1 MKNNNERLGKSEL
14 IAATAV
20 YIVIALAAAMLFYD
34 SLPASL
40 IFAPVF
46 PLFIRYVKKVR
57 IRKREEEMTQE
68 FLRCLV
74 TVSTALA
81 AGISPE
87 NAFSA
92 ATSDMEKMYGSRSVI
107 VKELEILNHRTATGA
122 GLGEALFELASR
134 VRIPEVYDF
143 AVVFSV
149 AKDKGADLGAVI
161 SSCVAI
167 MQQKIDAETEA
178 SVLIRGKQFE
188 QRIMCV
194 IPPGIIAYLRLSSS
208 GFISVLYHNGMGIAV
223 MSACLLI
230 YVFAIWMSERI
241 GDIRV

>member
-1 MKNNNERLGKSEL
+1 M
-14 IAATAV
+14 
-20 YIVIALAAAMLFYD
+20 YIVIALAASKLFYD
-34 SLPASL
+34 SYPAAL
-40 IFAPVF
+40 VFVPAF
-46 PLFIRYVKKVR
+46 PLFIRYVKKVG
-57 IRKREEEMTQE
+57 IRKRKEEMTQE
-68 FLRCLV
+68 FMRCLV
-74 TVSTALA
+74 SVSTALS

-87 NAFSA
+87 NAFAA

-107 VKELEILNHRTATGA
+107 VKELEILNHRISTGT
-122 GLGEALFELASR
+122 GLGDALFELALR
-134 VRIPEVYDF
+134 VNIPEVYDF
-143 AVVFSV
+143 AVVFS
-149 AKDKGADLGAVI
+149 AARDKGADLGAVI
-161 SSCVAI
+161 SSCVSI

-178 SVLIRGKQFE
+178 RVLIRGKQFE

-208 GFISVLYHNGMGIAV
+208 GFINVLYHNGLGIAV